1 MDHDKGTPMQDEA
14 VRSGSMTEMVKSAWG
29 RRKWLAIVVFAVP
42 FVTAVSLIMFMPG
55 IYRSTATILV
65 DRQQVPESMVRPTV
79 TSALETRLHT
89 ISQEILSRSRLDALV
104 RQFDLYPELRQSGP
118 LEEVIDRMRK
128 DIKLELKAVQQ
139 GEDRRSATI
148 AFDLS
153 YDGRN
158 PEKVA
163 RVTNTL
169 ASFYIEENLK
179 ARERQ
184 AVGTSEFLK
193 VQLADAK
200 KRLDVQEAMVSEFKK
215 RHMGELPQQT
225 DANLNAIERLSTQLR
240 LNSDSQTRLRE
251 RRDALARQFAETA
264 AQSPDGGGS
273 EGAAER
279 LSRLKLELRSLRSTY
294 SDKYPDIA
302 RLKEEIAALERTVA
316 EPEPSNDKNK
326 DKKAAAALSPQL
338 FRIKQSQSEVESEL
352 SILKGEEARL
362 RSALG
367 SYVGRVE
374 NSPKRE
380 QEFREMTRDY
390 DSTREYYQSL
400 MKRYDDAQLA
410 ESMEQRQKGEQF
422 RVLDPAV
429 PAAHPTAPNR
439 LRLIVMALAA
449 SVGLAVGVVM
459 LAERIN
465 APCHSLD
472 ELRALTTLP
481 VLLSIPLIVT
491 PEDTARRSRRMRLA
505 TISVVAGLVLLVGVS
520 FFIAHGNEQLAL
532 LMTRGRM

>member
-1 MDHDKGTPMQDEA
+1 
-14 VRSGSMTEMVKSAWG
+14 
-29 RRKWLAIVVFAVP
+29 
-42 FVTAVSLIMFMPG
+42 
-55 IYRSTATILV
+55 
-65 DRQQVPESMVRPTV
+65 MVRPTV

-89 ISQEILSRSRLDALV
+89 ISQEILSRSRLDALI
-104 RQFDLYPELRQSGP
+104 RQFDLYRDLRQSAP

-184 AVGTSEFLK
+184 AVGTSEFMK
-193 VQLADAK
+193 VQLAEAK
-200 KRLDVQEAMVSEFKK
+200 KRLDVQEAMVSDFKK
-215 RHMGELPQQT
+215 RYMGELPQQT
-225 DANLNAIERLSTQLR
+225 DGNLNAIDRLSTQLR
-240 LNSDSQTRLRE
+240 LNSDSQIRLRE
-251 RRDALARQFAETA
+251 RRDALSRQYAETA
-264 AQSPDGGGS
+264 AQSAEGGM

-279 LSRLKLELRSLRSTY
+279 LARLKLELRSLRSTY

-302 RLKEEIAALERTVA
+302 RIKEEIAELERTVA
-316 EPEPSNDKNK
+316 EPEPITEK
-326 DKKAAAALSPQL
+326 DKKKVAAVLSPQL
-338 FRIKQSQSEVESEL
+338 FRIKQSQAEVDSEL
-352 SILKGEEARL
+352 NILKGEESRL

-367 SYVGRVE
+367 AYLGRVE

-380 QEFREMTRDY
+380 QEFRELTRDY

-400 MKRYDDAQLA
+400 MRRYDDAQLA

-422 RVLDPAV
+422 RILDPAV
-429 PAAHPTAPNR
+429 PAATPAAPNR
-439 LRLIVMALAA
+439 VRLIMMALAA
-449 SVGLAVGVVM
+449 CAGLAVGVVI
-459 LAERIN
+459 LAEQIN

-472 ELRALTTLP
+472 ELRALTPLP

-505 TISVVAGLVLLVGVS
+505 AVSVVAGLVLLVGVS
-520 FFIAHGNEQLAL
+520 FFIAHGNDQLAL

>member
-1 MDHDKGTPMQDEA
+1 MDDDKGTPMQDEA

-42 FVTAVSLIMFMPG
+42 FVTAASLIMFMPG
-55 IYRSTATILV
+55 IYRSTARILV

-89 ISQEILSRSRLDALV
+89 ISQEILSRSRLDMLI
-104 RQFDLYPELRQSGP
+104 RQFDLYPDLRQSAP

-139 GEDRRSATI
+139 GEDRRGATI

-158 PEKVA
+158 PEQVA

-184 AVGTSEFLK
+184 AVGTSEFMK

-200 KRLDVQEAMVSEFKK
+200 KRLDTQEAMVSQFKK
-215 RHMGELPQQT
+215 RYMGELPQQT
-225 DANLNAIERLSTQLR
+225 DGNLNAIDRLSTQLR

-264 AQSPDGGGS
+264 AQDGGGS

-279 LSRLKLELRSLRSTY
+279 LARLKLELRSLRSTY

-316 EPEPSNDKNK
+316 EPEPITDKDK
-326 DKKAAAALSPQL
+326 KKAAAALSPQL
-338 FRIKQSQSEVESEL
+338 FRIKQSQSEVDSEL
-352 SILKGEEARL
+352 SILKGEEGRL

-367 SYVGRVE
+367 AYVGRVE

-410 ESMEQRQKGEQF
+410 ESMEHRQKGEQF
-422 RVLDPAV
+422 RILDPAV
-429 PAAHPTAPNR
+429 PASQPAAPGR
-439 LRLIVMALAA
+439 LRLIMMALAVCA
-449 SVGLAVGVVM
+449 GLAVGTVM
-459 LAERIN
+459 LAEQIN

-491 PEDTARRSRRMRLA
+491 PEDTTRRSRRMRLA
-505 TISVVAGLVLLVGVS
+505 TVSVIAGLILLVGLS
-520 FFIAHGNEQLAL
+520 FFIAHGNEQLVL
-532 LMTRGRM
+532 LVTRGRA